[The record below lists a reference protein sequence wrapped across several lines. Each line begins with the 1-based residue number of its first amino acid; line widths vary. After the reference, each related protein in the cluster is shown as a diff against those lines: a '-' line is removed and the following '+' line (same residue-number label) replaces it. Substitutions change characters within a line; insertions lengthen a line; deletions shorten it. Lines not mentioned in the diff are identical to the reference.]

1 MFFYRLSEYKETIVA
16 DSMQEQMTMDSSQL
30 YREEVYTD
38 RRVGSIRK
46 LVPVNSDGEVDKSR
60 TADFVGSAQVMTP
73 AGALPISFRLEAN
86 NLKEAVEA
94 FPPAAEKALEE
105 TIEEL
110 KEMQRDQASGIVVPK
125 PGEMP
130 QGGGSGQGGGGGI
143 QMP

>member
-1 MFFYRLSEYKETIVA
+1 MA
-16 DSMQEQMTMDSSQL
+16 DSMQDQMKMDTSQL

-46 LVPVNSDGEVDKSR
+46 LVPVDTDGQADKSR

-86 NLKEAVEA
+86 NLEEAIEA
-94 FPPAAEKALEE
+94 FAPAAEKALEE

-110 KEMQRDQASGIVVPK
+110 KEMQRDQSSGIVVPK

-130 QGGGSGQGGGGGI
+130 QGGGSGGGGI